1 MLLVHVMQR
10 FRSNGCCPLSPPP
23 ATAAVVPLLSGLPF
37 LLSTA
42 AALQAV
48 VNSISLRHQ
57 QEQAADERRHV
68 YG

>member
-1 MLLVHVMQR
+1 MAA
-10 FRSNGCCPLSPPP
+10 
-23 ATAAVVPLLSGLPF
+23 ATAAAAAAAVVPLLSGRPF
-37 LLSTA
+37 LLPTA